1 MGIQLAPIE
10 GTPYAGGTAT
20 GVIYLDANGLQRT
33 DGSTIDA
40 SGNLTVGGDIQGPGT
55 GRLALGNKA
64 NGYVEVT
71 ESVDNT
77 GIRFG
82 QGGSSKIL
90 LRSSELRASVDGAMD
105 LGGIGH
111 RWQNVWTGILNA
123 VAPAITDTPLVV
135 NGAVG
140 QTADLATIGDV
151 TIDAASNVATD
162 GDITANGNLTLPSPT
177 VPASSSA
184 TGVAG
189 TVSWDADY
197 IYVCTATDTWKR
209 VAIAT
214 W

>member
-20 GVIYLDANGLQRT
+20 GIIYLDANGLQRT
-33 DGSTIDA
+33 SSPGPTVDA
-40 SGNLTVGGDIQGPGT
+40 SGDLTVGGSVTAGGLTSSNLTSGRIPFATTG
-55 GRLALGNKA
+55 GRLTDSGGLSATGSRLI
-64 NGYVEVT
+64 T
-71 ESVDNT
+71 TTLSVSGCGAVFDNAGT
-77 GIRFG
+77 HLQITA
-82 QGGSSKIL
+82 QS
-90 LRSSELRASVDGAMD
+90 
-105 LGGIGH
+105 
-111 RWQNVWTGILNA
+111 
-123 VAPAITDTPLVV
+123 ITDTPLVV
-135 NGAVG
+135 EGAVG
-140 QTADLATIGDV
+140 QTADIATIGDV
-151 TIDAASNVATD
+151 TIDSASNLTLG
-162 GDITANGNLTLPSPT
+162 GDLTLPSPT